1 MEVIK
6 IVGSVISDIEI
17 GFQNKT
23 VSNLGG
29 GYISESVGG
38 SPSSYIFSCHDG
50 PLLVGKCVRFLGP
63 SGSY

>member
-6 IVGSVISDIEI
+6 IVGSVISDIEV
-17 GFQNKT
+17 GFQ
-23 VSNLGG
+23 
-29 GYISESVGG
+29 YISERVGG

-63 SGSY
+63 SGPY

>member
-1 MEVIK
+1 MQFIK

-29 GYISESVGG
+29 GYTSESVGG
-38 SPSSYIFSCHDG
+38 SPSSNIFSCHDG
-50 PLLVGKCVRFLGP
+50 PLLV
-63 SGSY
+63 